1 MNIEK
6 VDSNFLFT
14 VDCENPRWPPLTKN
28 VILANEDV
36 IEKDLPYNMSIFNSY
51 TTSQY
56 WANNGAM
63 NFQVFILNFVLIIA
77 GSAKMQHLDTHRF

>member
-1 MNIEK
+1 MQYRTFHRLGKVVIFHFPRSQCMNIEK

-56 WANNGAM
+56 
-63 NFQVFILNFVLIIA
+63 
-77 GSAKMQHLDTHRF
+77 